1 MRQQRRACSQER
13 FQHAAMRG
21 TGSMSRAAVPMDD
34 ESVARGVVAAL
45 CRCATECVDLSAPK
59 VLHTPLSTVTSSAE
73 GAATPPDGGS
83 SSGAAGGGGGSA
95 AGGGGGRK
103 RRPKFMKRAEL
114 RKALGTYSDELIPA
128 VRSAPSCRQVCS
140 LCSLCSRRSSFT
152 FFTCAAP
159 SAPTRTSA
167 SDLRPGGH
175 RAGTPPAGRGAFG
188 RLRNR
193 KAAVARAAF
202 AAGAVASGRLARRP
216 AGGLACAAGARR
228 AVAGGTAA
236 AALAHPHHLA
246 ERAGPTASAQQ

>member
-1 MRQQRRACSQER
+1 MYVSVKVQLSSDLKWRALYRPASSLTESGPVEQCQARVEFQAGNPVSDKATRSREATACHVACVSTGVPPSQER

-45 CRCATECVDLSAPK
+45 CRCATECVDLSVSPK

-128 VRSAPSCRQVCS
+128 VRSA
-140 LCSLCSRRSSFT
+140 SS
-152 FFTCAAP
+152 
-159 SAPTRTSA
+159 
-167 SDLRPGGH
+167 
-175 RAGTPPAGRGAFG
+175 
-188 RLRNR
+188 
-193 KAAVARAAF
+193 
-202 AAGAVASGRLARRP
+202 
-216 AGGLACAAGARR
+216 
-228 AVAGGTAA
+228 
-236 AALAHPHHLA
+236 
-246 ERAGPTASAQQ
+246 